1 MIALIMAGGSGTR
14 FWPLSRRSHPKQYLN
29 ITSDRSMIQMT
40 ADRLLEKI
48 PIEKIY
54 VVTSADQAPI
64 VQEHLPDMPAG
75 NIIIEPFGRN
85 TAPCIALSA
94 QYLKNFCDADEEM
107 FVLPA
112 DHVITQVD
120 EFNRYLSYASEFTA
134 KESHVTFGIKPTY
147 PATGYGYIEASE
159 NLNEHAM
166 KVSQFKEKPDLATA
180 EGFIEQGNYF
190 WNSGMFVWKISTIL
204 DSFKNY
210 LPKVSE
216 LLDEIQKLWDKDGY
230 SAEISSFYDS
240 MPKIPI
246 DIGIMEQV
254 DNRVVI
260 PVDYDWSDVGGW
272 KALYE
277 ISDKD
282 DNLNVLKCDATVI
295 DSKSNYVKSTKHVAL
310 IGVQNLVVVETPD
323 AILISDIDKSEEV
336 KAVVNTLKETN
347 EKLI

>member
-1 MIALIMAGGSGTR
+1 MAGGSGTR
-14 FWPLSRRSHPKQYLN
+14 FWPLSRKSHPKQYLN
-29 ITSDRSMIQMT
+29 VTSDRSMIQMT
-40 ADRLLEKI
+40 ADRLMKKI

-54 VVTSADQAPI
+54 VVTSADQAPM
-64 VQEHLPDMPAG
+64 VQEHLPDLNPE

-94 QYLKNFCDADEEM
+94 QYLKNFCDVDEEM

-112 DHVITQVD
+112 DHVITDVD
-120 EFNRYLSYASEFTA
+120 EFNRYLGYASEFT
-134 KESHVTFGIKPTY
+134 KNESHVTFGIKPTY

-166 KVSQFKEKPDLATA
+166 NVSQFKEKPNLETA
-180 EGFIEQGNYF
+180 RTFLEKGNYF

-204 DSFKNY
+204 NSFKNY
-210 LPKVSE
+210 LPKVTE
-216 LLDEIQKLWDKDGY
+216 LLGKIQNEWEENGY
-230 SAEISSFYDS
+230 TADISSIYDA

-254 DNRVVI
+254 NNRVVI

-282 DNLNVLKCDATVI
+282 NNENVLKCDATVI
-295 DSKSNYVKSTKHVAL
+295 DSKSNYVKSEKHVAL
-310 IGVQNLVVVETPD
+310 IGVDNLVVVETPD
-323 AILISDIDKSEEV
+323 AILVSNIERSEEV
-336 KAVVNTLKETN
+336 KTVVNKLNETN
-347 EKLI
+347 DKLI